1 MPVPSLVRGAVLA
14 LALLTG
20 RPRVARGAALNA
32 MTTVSSSGGVLNT
45 TITVDEYTLTLTTP
59 AAVTFRVR
67 EMALIF
73 LYTGRACVHFTHTPT
88 RRIASNAEL
97 GDSFNEEGVGVRVK
111 SPTTDG
117 RSAPLR
123 FSRPDRRADTSPMG
137 PPRLTRRT
145 SWLWAPPSDS
155 KLATS
160 WL

>member
-67 EMALIF
+67 ESALIF
-73 LYTGRACVHFTHTPT
+73 LYTSLRSLYTHTD
-88 RRIASNAEL
+88 ASH
-97 GDSFNEEGVGVRVK
+97 RVE
-111 SPTTDG
+111 
-117 RSAPLR
+117 
-123 FSRPDRRADTSPMG
+123 RRA
-137 PPRLTRRT
+137 R
-145 SWLWAPPSDS
+145 
-155 KLATS
+155 
-160 WL
+160 